1 MRIGN
6 PAEKVHEYIKENK
19 YGSTLL
25 RRLRLANQTPEPYC
39 FTQMSQFMGAFNT
52 YLDSMVSEYNKSDSD
67 DFKKV
72 VERYRRRTMQILLTV
87 SSPQSKKECLEKLTS
102 DTFKQENQQFN
113 VFLDL
118 FQILSQLWIVIIP
131 VRLALNKSAF
141 FSEEKSKIHHDISRL
156 TERLDGLETQPP
168 ADPSLCAG

>member
-1 MRIGN
+1 
-6 PAEKVHEYIKENK
+6 
-19 YGSTLL
+19 
-25 RRLRLANQTPEPYC
+25 
-39 FTQMSQFMGAFNT
+39 
-52 YLDSMVSEYNKSDSD
+52 MVSEYNKSDSD